1 MVMWTYHWSLFCVS
15 WDLPALGSSQNL
27 HSVCALPTRH
37 FCLLVTCTFTVK
49 VLHSCTTKQVLS
61 VYPYPQVCGW
71 SNCGALLQHYCHLHR
86 HSYDSRKE
94 NTAAN
99 DRREIE
105 WCHHAVLVA
114 TTKRTCRC
122 TNTFTG
128 SVKRSHSSTNYSVT
142 YHTAAAAHSLI
153 T

>member
-1 MVMWTYHWSLFCVS
+1 M
-15 WDLPALGSSQNL
+15 Q
-27 HSVCALPTRH
+27 H
-37 FCLLVTCTFTVK
+37 FRLLVTVTVAVKGVTF
-49 VLHSCTTKQVLS
+49 LTTKQVLT

-105 WCHHAVLVA
+105 WCHHAVLVG
-114 TTKRTCRC
+114 TTQLVSPFQRIYRISKM
-122 TNTFTG
+122 FTQQ
-128 SVKRSHSSTNYSVT
+128 H
-142 YHTAAAAHSLI
+142 
-153 T
+153 